1 MHWGVG
7 AVGAVGVRA
16 GARGEGSHC
25 ESGVG
30 RFQLSAFWGALAAM
44 HRRRHGEGGG
54 GGALSFGVA
63 GRARV

>member
-1 MHWGVG
+1 MPG
-7 AVGAVGVRA
+7 AGGLQHR
-16 GARGEGSHC
+16 E
-25 ESGVG
+25 
-30 RFQLSAFWGALAAM
+30 FWGALATM

>member
-1 MHWGVG
+1 M
-7 AVGAVGVRA
+7 
-16 GARGEGSHC
+16 RGLAPTTVPRFVVPAT
-25 ESGVG
+25 SGVG